1 MGESDEGDELGKLGG
16 DPDAASAIRRW
27 LGLAKEIVAGKGP
40 RKTKPESG
48 QDNSA

>member
-27 LGLAKEIVAGKGP
+27 LGLAKEIVAGKAP
-40 RKTKPESG
+40 RKPTPEPG
-48 QDNSA
+48 KDHSA